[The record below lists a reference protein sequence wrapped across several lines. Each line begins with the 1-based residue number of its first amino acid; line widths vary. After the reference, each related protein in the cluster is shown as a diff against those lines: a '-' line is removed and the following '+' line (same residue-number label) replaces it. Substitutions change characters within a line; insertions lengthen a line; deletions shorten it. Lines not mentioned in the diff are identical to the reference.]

1 MYNMS
6 TLITCMYFL
15 NVMEMQNTKLLTAV
29 VCSLI
34 KLRDSGR
41 GGPTIFN
48 PFPPSVPISHRLA
61 KLSIL
66 SLEGI
71 IKKFPKSVATMSR

>member
-34 KLRDSGR
+34 KLRDSGKS
-41 GGPTIFN
+41 GPTIFN

-71 IKKFPKSVATMSR
+71 IKIFPMSVATMSR